1 MINRKQKFPEL
12 IPPLLIF
19 RARIM
24 GELAALELRMQCLIF
39 FFCFLSQTFNRSSVM
54 RKKAREKQQINET
67 DDKAKA
73 AKIKNL

>member
-1 MINRKQKFPEL
+1 
-12 IPPLLIF
+12 
-19 RARIM
+19 M